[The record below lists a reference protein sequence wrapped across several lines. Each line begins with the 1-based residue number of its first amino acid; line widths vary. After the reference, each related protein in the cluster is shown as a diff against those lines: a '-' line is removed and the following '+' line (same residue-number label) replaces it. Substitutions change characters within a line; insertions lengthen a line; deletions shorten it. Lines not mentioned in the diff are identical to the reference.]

1 VLEKNGQR
9 AFGHG
14 AVADKQ
20 DFFVEFDHGAGRWR
34 SGEQLGR
41 LTRVSDW
48 SACKLNHE
56 LCGKGRWLTSS
67 FRGNV
72 LRFREHSTFNIQH
85 STPKESLLLGR

>member
-1 VLEKNGQR
+1 VLEKNGER

-20 DFFVEFDHGAGRWR
+20 DFFIEFDHGAGRWQ

-41 LTRVSDW
+41 HPRVLNR

-67 FRGNV
+67 FPAR
-72 LRFREHSTFNIQH
+72 HKKITD
-85 STPKESLLLGR
+85 GRIRRKPPAAISRSNN